1 VGRKASREPGTFDA
15 RAWFNQDLEVRLRAT
30 DNTYFKNTAQTSELT
45 QGDYL
50 DLAGYLPDKVKQ
62 KDLIKDLIT
71 RYNLYISVDPDND
84 KLLIMDTRPD
94 YYNAGE
100 VLDWTDKKDF
110 SSEDNIEL
118 LSELQ
123 FKEMLFT
130 WKKDDDS
137 DNKAYTAATGDVY
150 GQFEYIFDNDFV
162 KGVKKVESPFSP
174 TPMIKNT
181 EFDAYL
187 PSIDM
192 ESPKIKPRI
201 LYWGGLKDTDPVGGA
216 FSIDYIDTTN
226 GLIGTWNNTSINN
239 QYPYAGHFDDPLTPT
254 LDINFGTCK
263 YYFYNDYTYLT
274 NNNMFNTYWNDYAK
288 QIEGGR
294 LVTSKFDL
302 NEVDI
307 RYIKENFNSKIFV
320 LDSYYYVNK
329 ITDYNP
335 LKNQVTTVELIKIVE
350 GLAWEGQI
358 FAGDN
363 TVDPGLTAS
372 PGPVRPTKPSW
383 PTKPDRPT
391 RPHKDWGYGNDAGY
405 GGFIPGGN
413 YNKSGGYYYSERVKT
428 DWILDCGYWDDEG
441 FWRDNSFWL
450 DTPAEAGCGI
460 VYKSMNL
467 QFIFGDNN
475 QLTANQNYVFG
486 DRNFLGGSNLSVI
499 GGSDNYITTNNVT
512 LIQSQGLTVSEPDTV
527 YLGNSFSVNINNGD
541 ISGGGKFTLG
551 YGSSDDPSLT
561 WDDSFLAGFWK
572 NSAGERAWNLGVT
585 GLTVST
591 ISSSGMSL
599 NDLVLQDHRYN
610 YREQETS
617 YTIPTGQYTIVAIGT
632 QSDTVFT
639 LPSSAD
645 DVTGSGKILNVKN
658 LHDDTTTIDV
668 QGYYEVDSVCSGDL
682 IDTTDLQF
690 YLKMDNNVIDS
701 SGNGNNGT
709 ATAITYSLDSVAA
722 PFNYTGVFNG
732 STSKVTIATQ
742 SWGLTTSFSMGC
754 WFRTSVTASNQYLMN
769 QDDTGANKSFQN
781 GIDTTNV
788 IRAGSWDSGGT
799 FRAIIGVTDVCDGQW
814 HHFMT
819 TFDKTNGQ
827 LLYVDGVIDGAN
839 ANTNDRGNGST
850 TTYLGLFNNPT
861 VPPFDFYHFPGD
873 LDEFIMSSRTF
884 TAAEV
889 TALAAGTCPLTTPN
903 NSYIPV
909 DTWQDNGGNLQFD
922 VNTPH
927 GYATGSY
934 VEAFNSSQY
943 SGPYEIISIDSTL
956 LFTVDTP
963 YTTGGISGG
972 ETVNQVSWETI
983 DNIYN
988 KITIQQYD
996 SISFVSMGKTN
1007 GWVII

>member
-1 VGRKASREPGTFDA
+1 
-15 RAWFNQDLEVRLRAT
+15 
-30 DNTYFKNTAQTSELT
+30 
-45 QGDYL
+45 
-50 DLAGYLPDKVKQ
+50 
-62 KDLIKDLIT
+62 
-71 RYNLYISVDPDND
+71 
-84 KLLIMDTRPD
+84 
-94 YYNAGE
+94 
-100 VLDWTDKKDF
+100 
-110 SSEDNIEL
+110 
-118 LSELQ
+118 
-123 FKEMLFT
+123 
-130 WKKDDDS
+130 
-137 DNKAYTAATGDVY
+137 
-150 GQFEYIFDNDFV
+150 
-162 KGVKKVESPFSP
+162 
-174 TPMIKNT
+174 
-181 EFDAYL
+181 
-187 PSIDM
+187 
-192 ESPKIKPRI
+192 
-201 LYWGGLKDTDPVGGA
+201 
-216 FSIDYIDTTN
+216 
-226 GLIGTWNNTSINN
+226 LIGTWNNTSINN

-383 PTKPDRPT
+383 PTRPDRPT

-460 VYKSMNL
+460 VYKNMNL

-541 ISGGGKFTLG
+541 ISGGKFTLD

-572 NSAGERAWNLGVT
+572 NNSGERAWYLGVT

-668 QGYYEVDSVCSGDL
+668 QGYYEV
-682 IDTTDLQF
+682 
-690 YLKMDNNVIDS
+690 
-701 SGNGNNGT
+701 
-709 ATAITYSLDSVAA
+709 
-722 PFNYTGVFNG
+722 TG
-732 STSKVTIATQ
+732 
-742 SWGLTTSFSMGC
+742 
-754 WFRTSVTASNQYLMN
+754 
-769 QDDTGANKSFQN
+769 
-781 GIDTTNV
+781 
-788 IRAGSWDSGGT
+788 
-799 FRAIIGVTDVCDGQW
+799 
-814 HHFMT
+814 
-819 TFDKTNGQ
+819 
-827 LLYVDGVIDGAN
+827 
-839 ANTNDRGNGST
+839 
-850 TTYLGLFNNPT
+850 
-861 VPPFDFYHFPGD
+861 
-873 LDEFIMSSRTF
+873 
-884 TAAEV
+884 
-889 TALAAGTCPLTTPN
+889 
-903 NSYIPV
+903 SYIPI
-909 DTWQDNGGNLQFD
+909 DTWQDNGGYLQID
-922 VNTPH
+922 TNTAH
-927 GYATGSY
+927 GYATGSF
-934 VEAFNSSQY
+934 VEVFGSSFY
-943 SGPYEIISIDSTL
+943 SGPYEITSIDSTL
-956 LFTVDTP
+956 LFTVDTLKIAD
-963 YTTGGISGG
+963 GIVGG